1 MKGDGCPSAYER
13 WPKCQASSSRHSQPH
28 EPATHDRHGQFR
40 HARDEVGQGN
50 PGGSTRSCF
59 RQLQLVGGHRAG
71 FLAAAA
77 AAGIALGAGALHPLV
92 IYLILTGCASCG
104 LFAGIMALRENRN
117 VKTVRRKLR
126 EETENYYIPSPFK
139 QFNLS
144 TGVNES
150 PTLAVGRTGM
160 PPELGTSDV
169 QAAPV
174 GDSQG
179 AESDAGTGGRMILD
193 RAGVRGSHRTFALGI
208 GTLRM
213 MPVRYLRAGAMAS
226 RGRRA
231 CALTGLRSACA
242 DKAIDLSWPRRFI
255 GAPAPGGRP
264 NAEPSSHVIRAEQH
278 LRAEEAL

>member
-1 MKGDGCPSAYER
+1 MNQQPTTGTGSSDMLVMKWVKETQVEALVH
-13 WPKCQASSSRHSQPH
+13 AS
-28 EPATHDRHGQFR
+28 DNF
-40 HARDEVGQGN
+40 N
-50 PGGSTRSCF
+50 
-59 RQLQLVGGHRAG
+59 LLVAIALG

-179 AESDAGTGGRMILD
+179 AESDAGTGEG
-193 RAGVRGSHRTFALGI
+193 
-208 GTLRM
+208 
-213 MPVRYLRAGAMAS
+213 
-226 RGRRA
+226 
-231 CALTGLRSACA
+231 
-242 DKAIDLSWPRRFI
+242 
-255 GAPAPGGRP
+255 
-264 NAEPSSHVIRAEQH
+264 
-278 LRAEEAL
+278 